1 MKIDEIM
8 RAPYGGVFLEELILA
23 KRIKGFSG
31 KTLKSLS
38 KTHHNNP
45 RSSYELF
52 QKYPRLREGQGTLQ
66 FTAAFQSLVDF
77 FSFFH

>member
-1 MKIDEIM
+1 MKNYEQNRRKRASHGMASFFSLVKIDEIM

-38 KTHHNNP
+38 
-45 RSSYELF
+45 
-52 QKYPRLREGQGTLQ
+52 
-66 FTAAFQSLVDF
+66 
-77 FSFFH
+77 